1 MGGVGAPFV
10 ARAQQA
16 EFTYK
21 FANNLPDSHPLNIR
35 AKEMAAAIKTE
46 TNGRFDLQIFP
57 NNQLGADTDVL
68 SQIRSG
74 GVEFF
79 TMSGLILATLVPA
92 ASINGM
98 GFAFPGLSDTV
109 WKAMDGD
116 LGAYVRREIAK
127 ANIVAFEKIW
137 DNGFRQ
143 TTSSTKPI
151 NGPGDFKG
159 FKIRVPVSPLWTS
172 MFKAFDA
179 APASINFNEVYSALQ
194 TKIVEGQE
202 NPLALIS
209 TAKLYEVQ
217 KYCSLTNHMWDGYW
231 FLANRRALEALP
243 RRRAHDRRKEHQRRR
258 AQGPRRHRE
267 TQCHRARGPRGQGAG
282 LQPAG
287 CWRRSARSCARP
299 GSIPNGRENTARRP
313 GRSWRNPSAN
323 CRNGLKNDQGTI
335 DGSRRG
341 DAGGGRRGGVPSP
354 PFACGDRWKAG
365 SECSSRSRPHC
376 WLSPRSSRCLPASLR
391 VTACNAR

>member
-1 MGGVGAPFV
+1 MSLSRRRLLKASAASAVMGSVGAPFI

-21 FANNLPDSHPLNIR
+21 FANNLPDSHPLNTR
-35 AKEMAAAIKTE
+35 AKEMSAAIKTE
-46 TNGRFDLQIFP
+46 TNGRVDIQIFP

-68 SQIRSG
+68 SQLRSG

-98 GFAFPGLSDTV
+98 GFAFPDYPTV
-109 WKAMDGD
+109 WKAMDGE
-116 LGAYVRREIAK
+116 LGAYVRGQIAK
-127 ANIVAFEKIW
+127 ANLVAMEKIW

-151 NGPGDFKG
+151 NGPEDYKG

-231 FLANRRALEALP
+231 FLANRRAWEALP
-243 RRRAHDRRKEHQRRR
+243 NDVR
-258 AQGPRRHRE
+258 
-267 TQCHRARGPRGQGAG
+267 TIVARNINA
-282 LQPAG
+282 A
-287 CWRRSARSCARP
+287 A
-299 GSIPNGRENTARRP
+299 
-313 GRSWRNPSAN
+313 
-323 CRNGLKNDQGTI
+323 
-335 DGSRRG
+335 
-341 DAGGGRRGGVPSP
+341 V
-354 PFACGDRWKAG
+354 
-365 SECSSRSRPHC
+365 
-376 WLSPRSSRCLPASLR
+376 
-391 VTACNAR
+391 NARVDTEKLNATVRQELTAKGLTFNQPDVAPFREKLRAAGFYSEWKGKYGEEAWAILEKAVGKLS